1 MDQLTEEWNNEKAE
15 HQWTKNALQ
24 KNEERLQTI
33 LNEASVII
41 GEVDSKGIFTFAQGK
56 PQKVGIKLEKSVGNS
71 IFELYKENQEIL
83 HKIYLAM
90 GDNQVQW
97 FWQVEDIGYEIR
109 VIPLVSETNEIEV
122 LRGVKIDITASK
134 IS

>member
-1 MDQLTEEWNNEKAE
+1 
-15 HQWTKNALQ
+15 
-24 KNEERLQTI
+24 
-33 LNEASVII
+33 
-41 GEVDSKGIFTFAQGK
+41 
-56 PQKVGIKLEKSVGNS
+56 
-71 IFELYKENQEIL
+71 
-83 HKIYLAM
+83 M

-97 FWQVEDIGYEIR
+97 FWQVEEIGSEIR

>member
-1 MDQLTEEWNNEKAE
+1 M
-15 HQWTKNALQ
+15 
-24 KNEERLQTI
+24 
-33 LNEASVII
+33 
-41 GEVDSKGIFTFAQGK
+41 
-56 PQKVGIKLEKSVGNS
+56 GNS

-97 FWQVEDIGYEIR
+97 FWQVEEIGSEIR

>member
-1 MDQLTEEWNNEKAE
+1 M
-15 HQWTKNALQ
+15 
-24 KNEERLQTI
+24 
-33 LNEASVII
+33 
-41 GEVDSKGIFTFAQGK
+41 
-56 PQKVGIKLEKSVGNS
+56 
-71 IFELYKENQEIL
+71 
-83 HKIYLAM
+83 HKIYLAI
-90 GDNQVQW
+90 GDNQVQC